1 MMQRF
6 CFLLCLLGTL
16 NSYGQANT
24 EVYLFD
30 LDMNTKDA
38 PLSNPKNISNNH
50 GYDNQPSFWDDDT
63 VLFSSTREGQTDILR
78 FNINQGSTSSWVTN
92 TPTGSE
98 YSPLRI
104 PGGNAISAIRLDLDG
119 LQRLYEYDIKTRE
132 SEPISDLKIGYHVW
146 YDDHIL
152 VCTVL
157 VADRMDLVVIDLDD
171 GSQHTVHKNVGR
183 SLHKIPGT
191 DLVSFISKGSSKNEL
206 WQIKSLDLAN
216 LETDTVLTL
225 IDPVED
231 MVWLPNGALLIPN
244 DNRISLYNP
253 KVGDT
258 WKDFQVFD
266 KDQVFKISRM
276 VINPSGTRLALVTDI
291 SPKEIV
297 QRQVDT
303 FNKRDLDGF
312 VSCYAEN
319 VLAQRFPN
327 DTMYVGKAKMFSNY
341 ERFYANTK
349 NAKVEVVKRITIGNN
364 VIDEEITMV
373 DGRQGHQV
381 ALYTIDS
388 GLITSMTFIF
398 PDQETADTES
408 VVQEQLDAYN
418 ARDIDAFMDTYSDN
432 IALYNFPNQVTLKGK
447 KDMRARYDSFFK
459 NTPNLHCKIKNRM
472 VIGNKVIDEEYVTVN
487 DSVITAVAIYEV
499 ENGKIVKVTFLQ

>member
-1 MMQRF
+1 MIQRF
-6 CFLLCLLGTL
+6 CFVLCLLGTL
-16 NSYGQANT
+16 SSYCQANT

-30 LDMNTKDA
+30 LDMDTKGA

-50 GYDNQPSFWDDDT
+50 GYDNQPSFWDDNT

-98 YSPLRI
+98 YSPVRI
-104 PGGNAISAIRLDLDG
+104 PGKDNISAIRLDLDG
-119 LQRLYEYDIKTRE
+119 LQRLYEYDIHSGE

-146 YDDHIL
+146 YNDHIL
-152 VCTVL
+152 VSTVL
-157 VADRMDLVVIDLDD
+157 VADRMDLAVIDLDT
-171 GSQHTVHKNVGR
+171 GSHHIVHKNVGR
-183 SLHKIPGT
+183 SLHKVPGT
-191 DLVSFISKGSSKNEL
+191 DLVSFISKGSSKKEL
-206 WQIKSLDLAN
+206 WQIKSLDV
-216 LETDTVLTL
+216 TDDKIDTILTL
-225 IDPVED
+225 VNPVED

-258 WKDFQVFD
+258 KDFQFFD
-266 KDQVFKISRM
+266 KEQVFKISRLA
-276 VINPSGTRLALVTDI
+276 VNPSGTRLALVTEI

-312 VSCYAEN
+312 VSCYTDD

-327 DTMYVGKAKMFSNY
+327 DTMYVGKAKMLANY

-349 NAKVEVVKRITIGNN
+349 NAKVEVIKRITIENK

-381 ALYTIDS
+381 ALYTIEG

-398 PDQETADTES
+398 PNQETADAES

-418 ARDIDAFMDTYSDN
+418 ARDIDGFSDTYADH
-432 IALYNFPNQVTLKGK
+432 ITLHNFPNQVTGKGK
-447 KDMRARYDSFFK
+447 NAIKERYGTFFK

-472 VIGNKVIDEEYVTVN
+472 VIGNKVIDEEQVTVN
-487 DSVITAVAIYEV
+487 DSVVHAVAIYEV
-499 ENGKIVKVTFLQ
+499 ENGKIVKVTFLR

>member
-1 MMQRF
+1 MMKHF
-6 CFLLCLLGTL
+6 YLLVCLLMTF
-16 NSYGQANT
+16 NSYSQANT

-30 LDMNTKDA
+30 LDMSNGNA

-63 VLFSSTREGQTDILR
+63 VLLSSTRADQTDILR
-78 FNINQGSTSSWVTN
+78 FNINQGSTSSWITN

-104 PGGNAISAIRLDLDG
+104 PGENAISAIRLDLDG
-119 LQRLYEYDIKTRE
+119 LQRLYEYDIKTGE
-132 SEPISDLKIGYHVW
+132 SEAISDLKIGYHVW
-146 YDDHIL
+146 YNDHVL

-157 VADRMDLVVIDLDD
+157 VADRMDLVVINLDN
-171 GSQHTVHKNVGR
+171 GSQHTVYKNVGR

-206 WQIKSLDLAN
+206 WQIKSLN
-216 LETDTVLTL
+216 VTNHVTDTVLTL

-276 VINPSGTRLALVTDI
+276 AVNPSGTRLALVTEI

-349 NAKVEVVKRITIGNN
+349 NAKVEVVKRITLGNK

-381 ALYTIDS
+381 ALYTVEG

-398 PDQETADTES
+398 PNQQTADAES

-418 ARDIDAFMDTYSDN
+418 ARDIDAFMDTYSDT
-432 IALYNFPNQVTLKGK
+432 IALYNFPNQVTLKDK
-447 KDMRARYDSFFK
+447 KEMRTRYDSFFK
-459 NTPNLHCKIKNRM
+459 NTSNLHCKIKNRI